1 MTGRTKH
8 ATEGSINSAGLA
20 ALLDKLVAVDLDL
33 SPICR
38 EREERPLVAAGDAIA
53 DACDILR
60 SAIADCA
67 TSFIKSTG

>member
-1 MTGRTKH
+1 MANGVHKVT
-8 ATEGSINSAGLA
+8 AGSVNSERLA

-38 EREERPLVAAGDAIA
+38 GTEEGPLVAAGDAIA

-60 SAIADCA
+60 SAIADLRNIIYQLA
-67 TSFIKSTG
+67 A

>member
-8 ATEGSINSAGLA
+8 GTEGSINSAGLA

-38 EREERPLVAAGDAIA
+38 GSEEGPLVAAGDGVHPTFCAP
-53 DACDILR
+53 R
-60 SAIADCA
+60 SRTCA